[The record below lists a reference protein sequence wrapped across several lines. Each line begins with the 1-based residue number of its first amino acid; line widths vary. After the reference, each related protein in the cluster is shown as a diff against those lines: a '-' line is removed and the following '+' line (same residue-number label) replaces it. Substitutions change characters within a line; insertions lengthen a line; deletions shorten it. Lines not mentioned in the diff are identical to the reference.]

1 MWLRKLR
8 FVVELYLGK
17 SSRTRKKKS
26 MLNDEVDCVTK
37 RGSIL
42 SYLSTTFL
50 MMVTISSI
58 LGIALNGKSVTL
70 RLLNDSNIKV

>member
-1 MWLRKLR
+1 
-8 FVVELYLGK
+8 
-17 SSRTRKKKS
+17 